1 MSKVENPGRF
11 IKNSEANKMIK
22 RYFQYRKELRETHG
36 VPWNKNED
44 HYAYCFGL
52 EEMRQ
57 LIAKAD
63 AYNEG
68 KPEFPAVGIRVYNT
82 RTLSVV
88 DPKDDVLMVPYLSN
102 FRNMGPVDEELDN
115 NGEEI
120 IYDDG
125 NDDEDV
131 LNDPTFCP
139 PKCFG

>member
-1 MSKVENPGRF
+1 MSKTENPGRF
-11 IKNSEANKMIK
+11 IKNSVANKMIK
-22 RYFQYRKELRETHG
+22 KYFAYRRELKEKHD
-36 VPWNKNED
+36 VPWNKQKD

-82 RTLSVV
+82 RTLSDV
-88 DPKDDVLMVPYLSN
+88 DPKDDVLMIPYLSN
-102 FRNMGPVDEELDN
+102 HKNMGPVDEELDN

-120 IYDDG
+120 IYTDE
-125 NDDEDV
+125 NDEEDA
-131 LNDPTFCP
+131 LNDPIFCP
-139 PKCFG
+139 PFCN